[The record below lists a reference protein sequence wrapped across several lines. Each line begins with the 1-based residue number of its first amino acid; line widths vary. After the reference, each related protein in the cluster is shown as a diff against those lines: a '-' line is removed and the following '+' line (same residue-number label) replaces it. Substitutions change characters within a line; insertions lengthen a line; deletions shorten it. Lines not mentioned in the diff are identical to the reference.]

1 MLERSITATRSE
13 SHPDSVALQALR
25 RPASIA
31 SSRFRAAL
39 LRHASDTP
47 KSTSAI
53 LRVRSRLWRIRR
65 PRSNGE
71 PLWRSTIAFDKRA
84 AKSFIRI
91 NDRIRARE
99 IRVIDE
105 NGEQLGILPPF
116 EALRIARERGLDLV
130 EVSPNAV
137 PPVCRIQDYGR
148 FLYEKE
154 KSERA
159 ARKKQKV
166 IVIKEVKFSV
176 TVDEHDYQTKK
187 NQAVRFLTE
196 GDKVKASLRF
206 RGRQMA
212 HRELGYAIINRLIQD
227 IGDAGIVE
235 FMPRMEG
242 TILHAILAPSKKQ
255 EAPKP
260 KPAAASAAAA
270 PRPPPAS
277 RSNAVTSSRPLQSKA
292 APAMRSGLSQS
303 RSHVRAGRRVLI
315 SPPCMLATCVPGA
328 VLPQLLLFRV
338 PFCCAPLVSPWPQTS
353 PTSHHG
359 RPPPHKGHGRAALSP
374 DGKQVLF
381 TVTDS
386 TADGAKSHLWL
397 VRSQAAPGSRAR
409 SHFPRLPTSAANAT
423 PQWAPDG
430 SRHLL
435 PGPSRRTHA
444 ALPPRS
450 ARRRSR
456 SLRPEGRARRR

>member
-1 MLERSITATRSE
+1 M
-13 SHPDSVALQALR
+13 HPRIQLACQLQPQARL
-25 RPASIA
+25 A
-31 SSRFRAAL
+31 
-39 LRHASDTP
+39 RHF
-47 KSTSAI
+47 
-53 LRVRSRLWRIRR
+53 
-65 PRSNGE
+65 G
-71 PLWRSTIAFDKRA
+71 RSTIALDKRS

-116 EALRIARERGLDLV
+116 EALKIARERGLDLV

-148 FLYEKE
+148 YLYEKE

-187 NQAVRFLTE
+187 NQAVRFLHE

-212 HRELGYAIINRLIQD
+212 HRELGYNIINRLIQD

-242 TILHAILAPSKKQ
+242 TILHAILAPGRK

-260 KPAAASAAAA
+260 KPAASAPQPQQAAA
-270 PRPPPAS
+270 P
-277 RSNAVTSSRPLQSKA
+277 K
-292 APAMRSGLSQS
+292 APA
-303 RSHVRAGRRVLI
+303 
-315 SPPCMLATCVPGA
+315 
-328 VLPQLLLFRV
+328 PQ
-338 PFCCAPLVSPWPQTS
+338 A
-353 PTSHHG
+353 
-359 RPPPHKGHGRAALSP
+359 
-374 DGKQVLF
+374 
-381 TVTDS
+381 
-386 TADGAKSHLWL
+386 
-397 VRSQAAPGSRAR
+397 
-409 SHFPRLPTSAANAT
+409 
-423 PQWAPDG
+423 
-430 SRHLL
+430 
-435 PGPSRRTHA
+435 
-444 ALPPRS
+444 
-450 ARRRSR
+450 
-456 SLRPEGRARRR
+456 